1 MKVCSLL
8 TTNSTVVRQRFYS
21 FKMIILKSVDNKQCA
36 VLLLLDLSELFDT
49 VDHEVLYRLRF
60 KLGMKGKAL
69 AWLQTYLKDS

>member
-1 MKVCSLL
+1 
-8 TTNSTVVRQRFYS
+8 
-21 FKMIILKSVDNKQCA
+21 MIILKSVDNKQCA